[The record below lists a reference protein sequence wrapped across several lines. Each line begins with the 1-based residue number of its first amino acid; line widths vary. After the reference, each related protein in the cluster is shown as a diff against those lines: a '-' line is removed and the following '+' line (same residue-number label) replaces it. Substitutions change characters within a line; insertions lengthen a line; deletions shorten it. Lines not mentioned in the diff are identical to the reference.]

1 MVHRYK
7 TGWSYKPTN
16 ISGVSH
22 LMSEVCHQVRSF
34 RTCSCLSPWNM
45 GGVRYPILSF
55 YISSFIYTLT
65 FQSAWER
72 VLLSK
77 LPALLYLDFKPNHL
91 IVPITLMLRFSRG
104 LYARDSSTTFYI
116 TVKGRGTRQLWAD
129 GLPDAWGNLII
140 FMHLEV
146 AIKKHSVFCWHHL
159 ILIEEWNQ
167 SLMLPPKNDHG
178 CMVWYGDWSDFP
190 GDHFEPFPRD
200 PSNDTKGM
208 EA

>member
-1 MVHRYK
+1 MKY
-7 TGWSYKPTN
+7 GGGCDIPSL
-16 ISGVSH
+16 VSTFH
-22 LMSEVCHQVRSF
+22 PLYI
-34 RTCSCLSPWNM
+34 PWPSKVP
-45 GGVRYPILSF
+45 GK
-55 YISSFIYTLT
+55 
-65 FQSAWER
+65 R

-91 IVPITLMLRFSRG
+91 IVPITLMFRFSRG

-140 FMHLEV
+140 FMHLAV

-167 SLMLPPKNDHG
+167 SLMLPQKMIMDAWFD
-178 CMVWYGDWSDFP
+178 MVIGNIFQVIILSLSHVNHLMIQREWRHDQSTS
-190 GDHFEPFPRD
+190 FESTLWKSLGKRAPC
-200 PSNDTKGM
+200 KG
-208 EA
+208 AS